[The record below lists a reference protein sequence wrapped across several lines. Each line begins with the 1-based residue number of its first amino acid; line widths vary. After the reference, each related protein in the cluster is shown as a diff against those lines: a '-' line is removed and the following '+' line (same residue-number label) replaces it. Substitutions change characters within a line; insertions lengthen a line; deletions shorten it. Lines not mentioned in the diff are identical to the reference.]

1 MMVHDW
7 FWEVLPYCAMVVV
20 ELLDVG
26 MTTLSKEA
34 MSRGMSHFIFVLYS
48 NAFASILLLPS
59 SFFLQRMQRPPLTF
73 RLLCRFFLLALTGIT
88 IMQNCVFTGVSYSS
102 PTLASAMGN
111 LIPAFTFI
119 LAIIFR
125 LEMVDIRSASS
136 QAKLIGTL
144 VSISG
149 ALIVTLY
156 KGPSIKASS
165 PSTHAGHDH
174 SVLLFHKPPS
184 NSLAKDNWAATVKR
198 YPSEIT
204 IVAFNCFF
212 GAIQCAIVSLFAER
226 DPKAWIL
233 RPDIELIS
241 IVYSAVFGSVLTY
254 NVQTWCMQKK
264 GPVFVAMFKPLGIAI
279 AAIMGAMFLGDT
291 LHLGRHHLLPSLIGG
306 FLIGYKSFFFFFFT
320 SVIGAVIIAI
330 GFYAVMWGQ
339 RKEEKKDDDKRVGG
353 LETSSTQK
361 VPLLPNYFEN

>member
-73 RLLCRFFLLALTGIT
+73 RLLCRFFLLALTG
-88 IMQNCVFTGVSYSS
+88 
-102 PTLASAMGN
+102 
-111 LIPAFTFI
+111 
-119 LAIIFR
+119 

-184 NSLAKDNWAATVKR
+184 NSLAKDNWVLGGLFLGTASLSASIWITLQAATVKR